1 MMIDDHKKVVS
12 VALRV
17 IICRM
22 VVMILLMWKIV
33 MMGLVK
39 KMINHIIHT
48 VF

>member
-1 MMIDDHKKVVS
+1 MICIMMMDDHK
-12 VALRV
+12 
-17 IICRM
+17 
-22 VVMILLMWKIV
+22 V